1 MCSFKIIQSNSNF
14 NKLHW
19 IDEVVSGLT
28 DLYKLRGPYDLC
40 KRLNISIKRL
50 TPDSP
55 ILNNTS
61 SVYYRN
67 YKGDEVIFIKDDLFG
82 YDEEDIL
89 RHQLAHAILHTD
101 ISNTLIAHSTE
112 IDNEANYFV
121 QVLKSINI
129 DIVRRS

>member
-28 DLYKLRGPYDLC
+28 DLYKLRSPYDLC
-40 KRLNISIKRL
+40 KRLNISIRRL

-55 ILNNTS
+55 ILNSTS

-67 YKGDEVIFIKDDLFG
+67 YKGYEVIFIKDDLFG

-89 RHQLAHAILHTD
+89 RHQLAHAILHID
-101 ISNTLIAHSTE
+101 ISNTLITHSTE